1 MKTNLVTEG
10 MIWVAIFL
18 LSLYWDTFPRADGRA
33 AVFQRRYKAS
43 LLLTIIKWYATVFAR
58 EGVSSPLTPKPA
70 TMFSKYKWTVDEMIS
85 SCPAS
90 AQDRSVFQEQSP
102 LQQLHTH
109 FAGLLGIPAH
119 WGKLRVLFQSV
130 RQGSWVP
137 HSWRERKD
145 GRTLRDAETR
155 NKELLATSGG
165 E

>member
-1 MKTNLVTEG
+1 
-10 MIWVAIFL
+10 
-18 LSLYWDTFPRADGRA
+18 
-33 AVFQRRYKAS
+33 

-130 RQGSWVP
+130 RQGS
-137 HSWRERKD
+137 
-145 GRTLRDAETR
+145 
-155 NKELLATSGG
+155 
-165 E
+165 